1 MASENRREDEVK
13 KEAKQIL
20 DKFAKALSK
29 IKEVP
34 ESYVE
39 REKDRREETSSEKK
53 DSPDSDFQK
62 RFFDN
67 APQTKNKCVL
77 AERGKWK

>member
-39 REKDRREETSSEKK
+39 REKDRREETSS
-53 DSPDSDFQK
+53 
-62 RFFDN
+62 
-67 APQTKNKCVL
+67 
-77 AERGKWK
+77 